1 MHSIYPRKV
10 EGFTLIETV
19 IAVFVLSV
27 VISAGLVSLN
37 QVNRLSEKSRE
48 QALADFYLR
57 AECEQLRAL
66 DWEEVQDLTEE
77 INDYENSNPGDAYS
91 VLQSLTAN
99 RLSEL
104 NMTAAIKSTT
114 LSSSGETGK
123 NIFHITLTWSDNSG
137 GNHEESRLLIITE
150 GGLSAE

>member
-1 MHSIYPRKV
+1 MHSIYPRRV

-19 IAVFVLSV
+19 IAVFVMSV
-27 VISAGLVSLN
+27 VISAGLMSLN

-57 AECEQLRAL
+57 AECEQLRSL
-66 DWEEVQDLTEE
+66 DWQEVQDLTEE
-77 INDYENSNPGDAYS
+77 INDYEESNPGVAYS
-91 VLQSLTAN
+91 ALRSLTAA

-104 NMTAAIKSTT
+104 NMTAAIKSNI

-123 NIFHITLTWSDNSG
+123 NIFHITLNWGDNSG
-137 GNHEESRLLIITE
+137 GIHEESRLLIITE
-150 GGLSAE
+150 GGLSAQ

>member
-1 MHSIYPRKV
+1 MHYIYPKRV

-19 IAVFVLSV
+19 IAVFVMSV
-27 VISAGLVSLN
+27 VISAGLMSLN

-48 QALADFYLR
+48 QELADFYLR

-137 GNHEESRLLIITE
+137 QLHEESRLLIITE

>member
-1 MHSIYPRKV
+1 MYSTYPRKV
-10 EGFTLIETV
+10 EGFTLIETM
-19 IAVFVLSV
+19 IAVFVMSV

-57 AECEQLRAL
+57 AACEELRAL

-77 INDYENSNPGDAYS
+77 INDSNSGIAYS
-91 VLQSLTAN
+91 GLRSLTAA

-104 NMTAAIKSTT
+104 NMTAAIKSNT

-123 NIFHITLTWSDNSG
+123 NIFHITLNWSDNSG
-137 GNHEESRLLIITE
+137 KNHEESRLLIITE
-150 GGLSAE
+150 GGLSAQ

>member
-1 MHSIYPRKV
+1 MHYIYPKRV

-19 IAVFVLSV
+19 IAVFVMSV
-27 VISAGLVSLN
+27 VISAGLMSLN

-77 INDYENSNPGDAYS
+77 INDYENSNSGDAYS
-91 VLQSLTAN
+91 VLRSLTAD

-104 NMTAAIKSTT
+104 NMTAAIKSGT

-137 GNHEESRLLIITE
+137 QLHEESRLLIITE
-150 GGLSAE
+150 GGLSAQ

>member
-1 MHSIYPRKV
+1 MQFFYSRRV
-10 EGFTLIETV
+10 EGVTLIETM
-19 IAVFVLSV
+19 IAVFVMSI

-66 DWEEVQDLTEE
+66 DWEDVQDLTEE
-77 INDYENSNPGDAYS
+77 INDYEDINPGDAYPA
-91 VLQSLTAN
+91 LQSLTAA

-104 NMTAAIKSTT
+104 NMTAAIKSST

-123 NIFHITLTWSDNSG
+123 NIFHITLNWSDNSG
-137 GNHEESRLLIITE
+137 QLHEESRLLIITE
-150 GGLSAE
+150 GGLSAQ

>member
-1 MHSIYPRKV
+1 MHYIYPKRV

-19 IAVFVLSV
+19 IAVFVFSV

-137 GNHEESRLLIITE
+137 QLHEESRLLIITE